1 MRHIEI
7 EEIERVTTIDRHI
20 HHSVRLNFRV
30 PLLIFTL
37 TVHFQQYH
45 FQNVIKPEV
54 EVRDSHSY
62 YELVDPRL
70 NSEPLWV
77 YLAFSP
83 VTNFG
88 CLQSPNPSLSS
99 MHQWSTS

>member
-1 MRHIEI
+1 MFTAVTKTTVRHIEI

-20 HHSVRLNFRV
+20 HHIVRLNSRISCH
-30 PLLIFTL
+30 LHTDNS
-37 TVHFQQYH
+37 FQQYH

-70 NSEPLWV
+70 NSKPLCV
-77 YLAFSP
+77 
-83 VTNFG
+83 
-88 CLQSPNPSLSS
+88 
-99 MHQWSTS
+99 

>member
-1 MRHIEI
+1 MTKTTVRHIEI

-20 HHSVRLNFRV
+20 HHIVRPDFSHCV
-30 PLLIFTL
+30 TIFML
-37 TVHFQQYH
+37 MVHFQQYH

-70 NSEPLWV
+70 NSEH
-77 YLAFSP
+77 LACS
-83 VTNFG
+83 VAYRRTNHRP
-88 CLQSPNPSLSS
+88 QSHNPSLYS
-99 MHQWSTS
+99 MHQ